1 MPEEK
6 SLRKK
11 SYCWKILREQ
21 PLHFVTPKPEST
33 FRLLVKNQPVNSSVT
48 NFQPLYPSF
57 CRLQKKLPVSRLT
70 GSKRLHA
77 RSQNDWS
84 FVSFGNR
91 WYEASCGEEHV
102 ATAQIFFFRTIS
114 DTWIFKRTLIHQA
127 EALELSAEHLQLTHL
142 FLKASFGLLTSK
154 ISTYCFFWRIH
165 QPTLAR
171 YRPQYKL
178 K

>member
-1 MPEEK
+1 MLLYCRGFLIQSNWIDVSTNLSLTMPEEK

-57 CRLQKKLPVSRLT
+57 YRLQTKLPVSRLT
-70 GSKRLHA
+70 WSRRLHA
-77 RSQNDWS
+77 LSQSDWS

-102 ATAQIFFFRTIS
+102 ATAQIFFFRTILE
-114 DTWIFKRTLIHQA
+114 TWVFKTIWIHQA
-127 EALELSAEHLQLTHL
+127 EVLELCWTFTTNSHI
-142 FLKASFGLLTSK
+142 FKS
-154 ISTYCFFWRIH
+154 
-165 QPTLAR
+165 
-171 YRPQYKL
+171 
-178 K
+178 